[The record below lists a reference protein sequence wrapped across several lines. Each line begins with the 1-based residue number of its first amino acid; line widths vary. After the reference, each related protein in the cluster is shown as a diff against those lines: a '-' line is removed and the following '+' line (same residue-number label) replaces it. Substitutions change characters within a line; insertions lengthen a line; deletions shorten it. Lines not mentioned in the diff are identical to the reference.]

1 MKKIKLKQVVK
12 ELYKQELEIFLDP
25 EIWVDNT
32 EKEKAQALKAFK
44 EEWNDI
50 ETIDDLIGT
59 LCERGYDEDDAV
71 DRVLQAVIDE
81 DED

>member
-12 ELYKQELEIFLDP
+12 LVYKQELEIFLDP

-32 EKEKAQALKAFK
+32 EKEKAQAIKAFK

-71 DRVLQAVIDE
+71 DRVLKAVIDE
-81 DED
+81 A

>member
-1 MKKIKLKQVVK
+1 MKKIKLKQVIK
-12 ELYKQELEIFLDP
+12 ELYKQELEIFLDS

-32 EKEKAQALKAFK
+32 EKEKAQAIKAFK

-71 DRVLQAVIDE
+71 DRVLKAVIDE
-81 DED
+81 D